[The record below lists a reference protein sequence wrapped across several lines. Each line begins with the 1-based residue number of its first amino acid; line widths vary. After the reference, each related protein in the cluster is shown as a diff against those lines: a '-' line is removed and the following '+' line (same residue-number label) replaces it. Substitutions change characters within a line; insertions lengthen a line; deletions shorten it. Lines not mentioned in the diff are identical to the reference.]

1 MKLKEITTPISDLVG
16 VGPALA
22 SNLSKLNVFT
32 IADLFTSYPRS
43 YEDRTKKIPL
53 KEFPKYPKV
62 HTIAKVLSHEWF
74 GYGRMKTLKIIIS
87 DGTANAVLVCFNR
100 PFLEKSLPINSI
112 ISVTASFS
120 VKYGEIQTSL
130 FDATCLAKDGDLQL
144 LQNEPDPTSK
154 VLSIYPLTSGITQN
168 QFRKIIKQALTSYGK
183 GISDELPQELITKLD
198 LYSKKEAI
206 QKIHLPN
213 NLTEQVKAERT
224 IKFEELFFFQIA
236 IQKQIFERKQ
246 IISCPNTFSDL
257 SPKQNQLLQNLSF
270 ELTEDQK
277 SIIGH
282 LNTEIDTA
290 CKSYAKLSNQ
300 SETQKPFYLSRLI
313 QGDVGSGK
321 TLVAFFA
328 CLRIIDWGGQCVLMA
343 PTELLARQHA
353 ENAAKLL
360 TSLGVNTSFLTGNL
374 TSAGRT
380 QLLASIKNGQ
390 TQLIVGTHAVF
401 SKTVQYKNLQLAII
415 DEQHRFGVV
424 QRNAIKDKCSIPNI
438 LLMSATPIP
447 QTLAQTVFGDLD
459 VSTIKTMPQGRIPIL
474 THLTKPGNETIVYET
489 VRRELQN
496 NHQAYF
502 VYPMIETSEE
512 ETEDPEELIN
522 SKPKIKNA
530 TEMYEFL
537 SKKVYPEFSCAL
549 IHSKIDE
556 SEQIKILNDFR
567 DGKIQVLV
575 ATTVV
580 EVGVD
585 VPNATCM
592 IIEQAERFGLAAL
605 HQLRGRV
612 GRGKYQ
618 SHCFLIYGN
627 KLTDIAKDRLKAM
640 YETTDGFKIAELDL
654 KLRGPG
660 EVTGIQQSGYLSLGL
675 SDPVQDHELLELAN
689 TQAINY
695 LSNKSF

>member
-1 MKLKEITTPISDLVG
+1 MKLKEIITPISELVG
-16 VGPALA
+16 VGPAFA
-22 SNLSKLNVFT
+22 SNLSKLNIFT
-32 IADLFTSYPRS
+32 IADLFTSYPRT

-53 KEFPKYPKV
+53 KEFAKYPKV

-74 GYGRMKTLKIIIS
+74 GYGRMKTLKIFIS
-87 DGTANAVLVCFNR
+87 DGSANAVLVCFNR
-100 PFLEKSLPINSI
+100 PFLEKSLPVNSI

-120 VKYGEIQTSL
+120 VKYGEIQTTL
-130 FDATCLAKDGDLQL
+130 FDATCLAKNGDLQSI
-144 LQNEPDPTSK
+144 QNEPDPTSK
-154 VLSIYPLTSGITQN
+154 VLSLYPLTNGITQN
-168 QFRKIIKQALTSYGK
+168 QFRKIIKQALSSYGK
-183 GISDELPQELITKLD
+183 GISDELPQDIIQKYD
-198 LYSKKEAI
+198 LYSKKDAI
-206 QKIHLPN
+206 FKIHLPN
-213 NLTEQVKAERT
+213 NLSEQEKAERS
-224 IKFEELFFFQIA
+224 IKFEELFFFQLA
-236 IQKQIFERKQ
+236 IQKRIYERKQ
-246 IISCPNTFSDL
+246 IISCPDTFTDL
-257 SPKQNQLLQNLSF
+257 SPKQKLLLQNLQF
-270 ELTEDQK
+270 DLTEDQK
-277 SIIGH
+277 TIIGH

-290 CKSYAKLSNQ
+290 CKSYAKHSLDTI
-300 SETQKPFYLSRLI
+300 EQKPFYLSRLI

-353 ENAAKLL
+353 DNAAKLL
-360 TSLGVNTSFLTGNL
+360 SNLGINTSFLTGNI
-374 TSAGRT
+374 TSSGRT
-380 QLLASIKNGQ
+380 QLLSSIKNGQ

-401 SKTVQYKNLQLAII
+401 SKNVQYNNLQLAII

-424 QRNAIKDKCSIPNI
+424 QRNAIKEKCSIPNI

-459 VSTIKTMPQGRIPIL
+459 VSTIKTMPKGRIQIL
-474 THLTKPGNETIVYET
+474 THLTKPGNEAIVYEN

-502 VYPMIETSEE
+502 VYPMIETSEDDD
-512 ETEDPEELIN
+512 ETEELIS
-522 SKPKIKNA
+522 SKPKLKSA
-530 TEMYEFL
+530 TEMFEFL

-556 SEQIKILNDFR
+556 TEQIKILNDYR

-612 GRGKYQ
+612 GRGQYQ
-618 SHCFLIYGN
+618 SHCFLIYGS

-675 SDPVQDHELLELAN
+675 SDPVQDHELLEIAN
-689 TQAINY
+689 KEAITY